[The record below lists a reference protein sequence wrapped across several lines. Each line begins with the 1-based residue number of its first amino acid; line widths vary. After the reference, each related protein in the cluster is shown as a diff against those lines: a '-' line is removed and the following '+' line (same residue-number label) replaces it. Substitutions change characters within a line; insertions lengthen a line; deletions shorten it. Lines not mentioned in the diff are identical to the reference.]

1 MNKPEIWSNKSILSK
16 VLFDQHMKRTF
27 ERTFNLLLEN
37 LGIMEDRA
45 NKAEKELRNFQES
58 MAIQLSSGSRMVD
71 PTPLGIRERIK
82 DVLLELKEKQY
93 VCIVICFFV

>member
-1 MNKPEIWSNKSILSK
+1 
-16 VLFDQHMKRTF
+16 MKRTF